1 MRKMGGTS
9 SLAVVRYTFRDSW
22 RLVIRHWGM
31 SLLTIL
37 TAMAVFYVIGTS
49 ILFVLNVRNAVNMME
64 GHLSIQAYIKPD
76 AKIEET
82 AAKIKKLENVRDIE
96 IVTKEM
102 ALERLRARIGN
113 QAEAVSLLGENPLPP
128 SIEVRV
134 SNAAHVSETAGKL
147 AAMEE
152 VEDLVYAGKVA
163 EKLAKL
169 SSFVEKFSIGLL
181 LIAVITSGVVLFN
194 TIRISVYSR
203 ESEIDVMLLVGATPT
218 YVAMPFV
225 FQGFILGFTGAL
237 LASLLVGGTY
247 YSAVA
252 KIQEMLPFLVFIES
266 PQLMLKL
273 AFMLVCCGGSV
284 SLIASLLAVEKF
296 IRIASRPL

>member
-1 MRKMGGTS
+1 M
-9 SLAVVRYTFRDSW
+9 AVVRYTFRDSW